1 MAPRNPVAP
10 SPAVAPRPALES
22 RPEDPLAGTWAGFER
37 NRDGPSSRVPA
48 VRQPSVSTAA
58 SNADGG
64 ILVPGDLEQIPQDGV
79 MWRTEELTALGIGRR
94 TIKRL
99 TRAGALIPVRRGC
112 YVRGTHW
119 KGLDDTGKS
128 RLRVLAY
135 AHRTL
140 TSSTGNHTF
149 SHTSSA
155 RLRGLYLWKVDESIH
170 LTLPFLPSSAGH
182 AADVVRHTRALGPA
196 DVETL
201 HGLRVTWL
209 ERTAIDCGLLLN
221 YHQGLIVMDHALRL
235 GADRG
240 KMDAHCAT
248 LPGRRGV
255 AGLRRI
261 LANADGR
268 SESPG
273 ETLTRDLI
281 RKLRLP
287 LPEPQ
292 VVVPT
297 PIGRSRLDF
306 AWPDRKVG
314 LEFDGEGKYFDY
326 RPTAEVLFQER
337 RREKAL
343 TEMGWTFLRIE
354 WADLFKEQ
362 EFKARVLRALRR

>member
-1 MAPRNPVAP
+1 
-10 SPAVAPRPALES
+10 
-22 RPEDPLAGTWAGFER
+22 
-37 NRDGPSSRVPA
+37 
-48 VRQPSVSTAA
+48 
-58 SNADGG
+58 
-64 ILVPGDLEQIPQDGV
+64 

-94 TIKRL
+94 TMTRL
-99 TRAGALIPVRRGC
+99 TGAGELILVRRGC
-112 YVRGTHW
+112 YVLGRRW
-119 KGLDDTGKS
+119 RQLDDTGKS

-140 TSSTGNHTF
+140 TSSRGNHTF

-155 RLRGLYLWKVDESIH
+155 RLRGLYLWKVDDSIH
-170 LTLPFLPSSAGH
+170 LTLPFLPSSSGH

-201 HGLRVTWL
+201 QGLRVTSL
-209 ERTAIDCGLLLN
+209 ERTAVDCGLLLN
-221 YHQGLIVMDHALRL
+221 YRQGLIVMDHALRL

-240 KMDAHCAT
+240 KMEAQCAA
-248 LPGRRGV
+248 LPGRRGI

-273 ETLTRDLI
+273 ETLTRDI
-281 RKLRLP
+281 IGKLRLP
-287 LPEPQ
+287 RPDLQ

-306 AWPDRKVG
+306 AWPEKKVA

-326 RPTAEVLFQER
+326 RPTAEVLYQER

-343 TEMGWTFLRIE
+343 TELGWRFLRIE

-362 EFKARVLRALRR
+362 EFKARVLGALRR